1 METLVQI
8 VGWIGTFL
16 IVFAYF
22 LVSYQ
27 KISGDSKI
35 YQAMNLLGAIGVGAN
50 VFNQQA
56 WPAVALQ
63 VVWAIIAISALVK
76 K

>member
-1 METLVQI
+1 METIIQI

-16 IVFAYF
+16 IVFAYL
-22 LVSYQ
+22 LVSYK

-35 YQAMNLLGAIGVGAN
+35 YQAMNLLGAIGVGVN

-63 VVWAIIAISALVK
+63 VVWAIIAISALAK